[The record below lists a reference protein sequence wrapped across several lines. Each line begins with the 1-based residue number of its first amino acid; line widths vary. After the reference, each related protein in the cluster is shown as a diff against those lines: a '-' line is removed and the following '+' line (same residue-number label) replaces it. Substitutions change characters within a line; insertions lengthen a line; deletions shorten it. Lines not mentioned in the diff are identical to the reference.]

1 MVAFNVRNVPETVA
15 AALRE
20 RASRHGHSLQQEL
33 LLILEAAA
41 TEPASNPTAPP
52 PIQLRTVRTSGSSAW
67 SREEI
72 YGDEGR

>member
-1 MVAFNVRNVPETVA
+1 MVAFNIRNVPEPVA
-15 AALRE
+15 TALRE

-33 LLILEAAA
+33 LLILESAAA
-41 TEPASNPTAPP
+41 EPASGVASPP
-52 PIQLRTVRTSGSSAW
+52 SIQLKTVRTGGTSTW

>member
-1 MVAFNVRNVPETVA
+1 MVAFNIRNVPEPVA

-33 LLILEAAA
+33 LLILESAASERA
-41 TEPASNPTAPP
+41 TDRPVLP
-52 PIQLRTVRTSGSSAW
+52 PIRLTTVRTAGTSTW

>member
-1 MVAFNVRNVPETVA
+1 MVAFNVRNVPEPVA

-20 RASRHGHSLQQEL
+20 RAGRHGHSLQQEL
-33 LLILEAAA
+33 LLILESAAA
-41 TEPASNPTAPP
+41 EPMSGTATP
-52 PIQLRTVRTSGSSAW
+52 PIRLTTVRTAGTSTW

>member
-1 MVAFNVRNVPETVA
+1 MPAVHVRDVPESVL

-20 RASRHGHSLQQEL
+20 RAGRHGRSMQEEIRR
-33 LLILEAAA
+33 ILARAAA
-41 TEPASNPTAPP
+41 EPVDGEAPTPV
-52 PIQLRTVRTSGSSAW
+52 QLITVRTGGIATW